1 MKHTEGQWVVQNP
14 HYKTGVRVS
23 KKITKG
29 SAGKIYYNY
38 ASIADITK
46 GEFDG
51 EQEAN
56 ANLIAL
62 APEMLQELKMVAL
75 GLEHTDSDWAKERL
89 EYVRETIARAE
100 GE

>member
-29 SAGKIYYNY
+29 SAGKIHYQY

-46 GEFDG
+46 GEYDG
-51 EQEAN
+51 EQDAN
-56 ANLIAL
+56 AKLIAL
-62 APEMLQELKMVAL
+62 APEMLDVLKK
-75 GLEHTDSDWAKERL
+75 LEDVFDRMRWGKTKYLDMIQKVIAK
-89 EYVRETIARAE
+89 AE

>member
-29 SAGKIYYNY
+29 SAGKIHYQY
-38 ASIADITK
+38 ASIADITE

-62 APEMLQELKMVAL
+62 APEMLEMLKNTESIVGLTSQSMKSKMSEL
-75 GLEHTDSDWAKERL
+75 
-89 EYVRETIARAE
+89 IARAE
-100 GE
+100 EK